1 MAAATSIL
9 HRANEAVAKEQRLA
23 AVNELQS
30 RVEDWK
36 GHQIDHFGDLML
48 FGTFTVLKGEGAK
61 EVEREVRE
69 IFFSLSPYCRNRLRQ
84 AIEENWNA
92 SHMFNP
98 LQSPPPLDWR
108 LGGMVPVVPGSEECT
123 SPILYTVGSMDPDL
137 VTKETSNQAHTGVK
151 TSEIPFPQH
160 YASGPEGV
168 PEEAQNAHPRDK
180 LRRTFAALRK
190 KPSRSSLYAKSL
202 LGYSPRPLQSPSTA
216 SFISPS
222 LASPLTP
229 YPPTRPSSGNEGS
242 LCPPTPSR
250 SSKGAGFGKLS
261 EFGSKIRAGGRFFR
275 VVTDKTQP
283 VEATDLVTYPN
294 LHLFN
299 GALKDGN
306 QFLTPRMGYL
316 PQPTPGHVGR
326 IDSYIN
332 PKATKLEKDVIEE
345 LKLTDP
351 VRIQYKVYLFERI
364 LLCCKEVNPNKP
376 KNKMLGNTK
385 PLVDKKGKP
394 RLQLKGRIFMQ
405 NVTDVISVVRSG
417 MLSRECSLLV
427 RELTMYQRNPS
438 TNYRY
443 TGKAIPALKTLL
455 FASTMSRT

>member
-84 AIEENWNA
+84 AIEEDWNA
-92 SHMFNP
+92 YHVFNP
-98 LQSPPPLDWR
+98 LRSPLPLDWR

-123 SPILYTVGSMDPDL
+123 SPISYTVGSMDPEL
-137 VTKETSNQAHTGVK
+137 VTMEHPNQVHTGVQ
-151 TSEIPFPQH
+151 TSEVPFPQH
-160 YASGPEGV
+160 HASGVEGV
-168 PEEAQNAHPRDK
+168 PGEAHDAYPGVK
-180 LRRTFAALRK
+180 LRRTFPTLRS
-190 KPSRSSLYAKSL
+190 KPSRSSLFTKSF
-202 LGYSPRPLQSPSTA
+202 LGNSPRPLQSPSTA
-216 SFISPS
+216 SLVSPS
-222 LASPLTP
+222 LPSPLSP
-229 YPPTRPSSGNEGS
+229 YPPTRESSGNEGS
-242 LCPPTPSR
+242 SGPPTPSR
-250 SSKGAGFGKLS
+250 SGKGAGFGKLS
-261 EFGSKIRAGGRFFR
+261 EFGSKMRAGRRFFK
-275 VVTDKTQP
+275 VVPDRTQH
-283 VEATDLVTYPN
+283 VQATEIVTYPN
-294 LHLFN
+294 LRLFN

-306 QFLTPRMGYL
+306 QFLTPRVGYL
-316 PQPTPGHVGR
+316 PKQTLGHVAR
-326 IDSYIN
+326 IDPHTN
-332 PKATKLEKDVIEE
+332 RKPTQLEKDVIEE
-345 LKLTDP
+345 FNLTDP

-405 NVTDVISVVRSG
+405 NVTDVISVVRAGISN
-417 MLSRECSLLV
+417 RECNFV
-427 RELTMYQRNPS
+427 GQELTGYQRNLS
-438 TNYRY
+438 TRCRY
-443 TGKAIPALKTLL
+443 TGKAIPELKTLL
-455 FASTMSRT
+455 FVSTMSRT